1 MSWGYY
7 IKEGPEPD
15 CEDAQM
21 FCPYQPQS
29 ARTPGIWN
37 PLPSFDTVR
46 EDNQLGNIQDT
57 RRFYSAVRSGH
68 LPAVSWVIPN
78 GIVSEHPPSSI
89 KAGQAYV
96 TSLINAIGRSRD
108 WKSTAIFLA
117 WDDWGGFYDHVRPPM
132 IDANGYGFRVPG
144 LVISPYA
151 RRGHIDH
158 QQLSFDA
165 FAKFIED
172 DFLGGQRLESQDRRT
187 ARPQARRTGGRTR
200 PRGPTKGL
208 QLQPEAASAA
218 HPSAAP
224 SYVTPFLN
232 MDLTSRVE
240 AWRRTGVMVEFG
252 GRNIF
257 VRDQRGEGPPL
268 VLLHG
273 YPSSSYDWRHA
284 FELLGNRR
292 LLAFDFLGF
301 GLSDKPRDHVYS
313 LLVQADL
320 VQSIVARFVG
330 AEPVLLVAHDMGT
343 SVATEL
349 LARDLGGQLPFE
361 LAGVLLFNGSM
372 VIEAASLTLGQK
384 VLRSRLGPIAARL
397 SNERSFRAQ
406 FARIFSRSIRSAV
419 RRRPTSGLCSRTAA
433 GSGSWTA

>member
-1 MSWGYY
+1 
-7 IKEGPEPD
+7 
-15 CEDAQM
+15 
-21 FCPYQPQS
+21 
-29 ARTPGIWN
+29 
-37 PLPSFDTVR
+37 
-46 EDNQLGNIQDT
+46 
-57 RRFYSAVRSGH
+57 
-68 LPAVSWVIPN
+68 
-78 GIVSEHPPSSI
+78 
-89 KAGQAYV
+89 
-96 TSLINAIGRSRD
+96 
-108 WKSTAIFLA
+108 
-117 WDDWGGFYDHVRPPM
+117 
-132 IDANGYGFRVPG
+132 
-144 LVISPYA
+144 
-151 RRGHIDH
+151 
-158 QQLSFDA
+158 
-165 FAKFIED
+165 
-172 DFLGGQRLESQDRRT
+172 
-187 ARPQARRTGGRTR
+187 
-200 PRGPTKGL
+200 
-208 QLQPEAASAA
+208 
-218 HPSAAP
+218 
-224 SYVTPFLN
+224 

-257 VRDQRGEGPPL
+257 VRDQRGEDPPL

-313 LLVQADL
+313 LLGQADL

-406 FARIFSRSIRSAV
+406 FARIFSPEHPLSGAEAADQWALLAHSGGQRILDRLTFYLHERVTYARPWHGALRDWPGRLELAWAGRDPICTEAVLQAVLALRPSAPLT
-419 RRRPTSGLCSRTAA
+419 RLPRLGHYPQLEDPAA
-433 GSGSWTA
+433 AIEVIDAFAT